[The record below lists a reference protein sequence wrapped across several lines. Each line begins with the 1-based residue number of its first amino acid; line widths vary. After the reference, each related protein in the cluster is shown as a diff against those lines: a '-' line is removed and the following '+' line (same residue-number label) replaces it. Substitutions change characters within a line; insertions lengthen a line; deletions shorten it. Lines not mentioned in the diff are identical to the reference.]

1 MTRINVDNQTAKIDN
16 FYKGYTATHLI
27 HIGDKLGIFEVLN
40 NHKDGISPSDLA
52 LELGLYESYL
62 KIWCQT
68 ALYFEILDFDEYGRF
83 KFQPYMNEILGDKSN
98 FRNYLGRFNLAINVT
113 GKRFKEGLEYYRTGK
128 IIESY
133 SSVRSE
139 IVAESTKPLHAFLT
153 SYFKT
158 LPKTNPIKKMLEN
171 GIKFLDVGCGT
182 GRFIIQLAKIF
193 TNSRFVGV
201 DPISH
206 GIEAGKKIIEQL
218 RLTDRVLVEN
228 LGGENLQYNEEFD
241 IVCMVATFHE
251 INPTIRFKVMENIYK
266 GLKNDGRL
274 FIVDFSFPDNIEDF
288 KNSKYEPGIID
299 QFNETCL
306 GVVHLSTFEQNE
318 MFTKVGFKDIQ
329 RMTIK
334 GFDIIIGVK

>member
-1 MTRINVDNQTAKIDN
+1 MTRINVDNQAAKIEN
-16 FYKGYTATHLI
+16 FYKGFTATHLI

-40 NHKDGISPSDLA
+40 NHKQGLTLSELA
-52 LELGLYESYL
+52 SELGLYEPYL
-62 KIWCQT
+62 KIWSQT
-68 ALYFEILDFDEYGRF
+68 ALYLEILDFDEQGRF
-83 KFQPYMNEILGDKSN
+83 KFQPYMNEILGDKSH
-98 FRNYLGRFNLAINVT
+98 FRNFLGRFNLAINIT
-113 GKRFKEGLEYYRTGK
+113 GERLKESSEYYRTGK

-139 IVAESTKPLHAFLT
+139 IVGEATKPLRTYLI

-158 LPKTNPIKKMLEN
+158 MPKTNPIKQKLER

-182 GRFIIQLAKIF
+182 GKLIIQLAKIF
-193 TNSRFVGV
+193 KNSQFVGV
-201 DPISH
+201 DTVSH
-206 GIEAGKKIIEQL
+206 GIEAAKKMIEQL
-218 RLTDRVLVEN
+218 HLTDRVLVEN

-241 IVCMVATFHE
+241 IVCMVVTFHE
-251 INPTIRFKVMENIYK
+251 INPDIRFKVMENIYK

-274 FIVDFSFPDNIEDF
+274 LIFDFSYPDNIEDF
-288 KNSKYEPGIID
+288 KNPKYESGIID

-306 GVVHLSTFEQNE
+306 GVVHLNTFEQNK

-334 GFDIIIGVK
+334 GIDNIIVLK